1 MLSPALFLG
10 LLFVASV
17 LYSFTLMWLSLR
29 PWVQARDQHWTERA
43 RWLWLARKTRT
54 AVAMS
59 AMGLGFIL
67 RHELA
72 ADVPGVGMVLFCTLG
87 GFFTAQFFIDRLV
100 WPKFSLRLWLKQTL
114 WMLLL
119 TSAWLGVIVWAAIS
133 TSENLESSDW
143 LRLCVAAVLLVL
155 IYSGI
160 WLRALPGLRSN
171 PHTSRLRQIVD
182 EVTAASGVPPVR
194 AWVMD
199 AIMANAF
206 ALMYIRSIIVTS
218 PAMKVLDDAEL
229 RTLVQHEMAHLCES
243 MSVRCSRMLGGLSWL
258 GFAFTRPVVHHFQI
272 GGVFWLFIGVWLV
285 RKLAANTAKSME
297 NRADSMSVTNEAE
310 GPVYARALEKLYQ
323 TNQMPAVMTK
333 RLSHPDLYDRMTSA
347 GLTPAYPRPAPP
359 PKRHW
364 TFFAAIIP
372 AAFWLGLKMAD
383 KF

>member
-1 MLSPALFLG
+1 MLSPALFLS
-10 LLFVASV
+10 LLFVTSV
-17 LYSFTLMWLSLR
+17 LYSYTLMRLSLR
-29 PWVQARDQHWTERA
+29 PWVRGRDQHWTERA

-59 AMGLGFIL
+59 VIGLAFIF

-72 ADVPGVGMVLFCTLG
+72 ADEPDVGLVLICALG

-100 WPKFSLRLWLKQTL
+100 WPHFTLRLWLRQTL

-119 TSAWLGVIVWAAIS
+119 TSSWLGVIVWATIA

-143 LRLCVAAVLLVL
+143 LRLGVAAALLVL
-155 IYSGI
+155 IYSGV
-160 WLRALPGLRSN
+160 WLRALPGLGSN

-199 AIMANAF
+199 ALMANAF
-206 ALMYIRSIIVTS
+206 ALMYIRSIVVTS
-218 PAMKVLDDAEL
+218 PAMKDLDDAEL
-229 RTLVQHEMAHLCES
+229 RTLVQHELAHLSES
-243 MSVRCSRMLGGLSWL
+243 RTVLCSRMLGGLSWL
-258 GFAFTRPVVHHFQI
+258 GFAFTRPIVHHLQI
-272 GGVFWLFIGVWLV
+272 GGVFWLFIGVWLL
-285 RKLAANTAKSME
+285 RKLATNTAKRME

-323 TNQMPAVMTK
+323 ANQMPAVMTK

-347 GLTPAYPRPAPP
+347 GLIPDYPRPAPP

-364 TFFAAIIP
+364 TFFVAIIP
-372 AAFWLGLKMAD
+372 AALWLGIKMAG